1 MNKEYENVIY
11 FYRNW
16 WHQLIFETRVYNI
29 QNFSK
34 MLISF
39 FSLLADYLS
48 QMKILILIRFIKNF
62 KLTLCSSIFSVQRQ
76 FIHWLLFSRG
86 FRRWWA
92 DLLSLVLQRSKIY
105 FWRPAARAYN
115 SNDSEHTQHATLC
128 QSLSRTL
135 PRIRF
140 DHFPRTHR
148 AATGAYWNI
157 IFVIHWGTSPT
168 ISRQWQRICNW

>member
-1 MNKEYENVIY
+1 MSETSKDGEKDRKTNRKKDRQTDTPTHRHTERQTDKKTDRQMNKEYENVIY

-16 WHQLIFETRVYNI
+16 WHQLIFEMRVYNI

-39 FSLLADYLS
+39 FSLLADYLR
-48 QMKILILIRFIKNF
+48 QIKILILIRLIKNF
-62 KLTLCSSIFSVQRQ
+62 KLTLCSSICSVQRQ

-115 SNDSEHTQHATLC
+115 SNDS
-128 QSLSRTL
+128 
-135 PRIRF
+135 
-140 DHFPRTHR
+140 
-148 AATGAYWNI
+148 
-157 IFVIHWGTSPT
+157 
-168 ISRQWQRICNW
+168 